1 MDKEQKNIK
10 KFQADIELCMKC
22 GFCAYFCPIYKEEK
36 EEGSLARGK
45 NELILSVFKGK
56 QELTPGFFKII
67 DNCLLCKTCV
77 QNCPAKA
84 RIDHAIT
91 AARADFT
98 KKNGLP
104 LLKRLIF
111 KYILLNRTIFGII
124 LRFASLFQFILPKS
138 EGGFRHLPNFLPA
151 IMAGRT
157 IPQFPYKFLRRL
169 VPERNVPK
177 DPPRYKIAFFSGCA
191 TEFMFPETGVMMIN
205 TLTALGCE
213 VIFDKKQG
221 CCGAPVYFSGDF
233 KTGKEMSL
241 QNIEHLENYDYI
253 VTGCATCGSAL
264 KDYPTYLADTPEE
277 KKRFESFAAKV
288 KDFNE
293 FIIDILSTDPE
304 IFELKPEF
312 EGKSATWH
320 SPCHL
325 VRHQEISDQ
334 PRKILKSLNGLK
346 FVEMPNADQCCGM
359 GGSFTITHYDVS
371 KKIADRKVE
380 GIKSTGADIV
390 VTACPGCVIQIRDAL
405 SRHNSKIPVYHISEL
420 FQVRKTK

>member
-1 MDKEQKNIK
+1 
-10 KFQADIELCMKC
+10 MKC
-22 GFCAYFCPIYKEEK
+22 GFCASFCPIYKEEK
-36 EEGSLARGK
+36 HEESLARGK
-45 NELILSVFKGK
+45 NQLILFALKDEQK
-56 QELTPGFFKII
+56 LTPGFFKII

-77 QNCPAKA
+77 IYCPAKT
-84 RIDHAIT
+84 RIDHAVT
-91 AARADFT
+91 AARADFARE
-98 KKNGLP
+98 KGLP
-104 LLKRLIF
+104 LIKSLIF

-124 LRFASLFQFILPKS
+124 LRFTSFFQFVLPKS
-138 EGGFRHLPNFLPA
+138 EGRFRHLPHFLPA

-157 IPQFPYKFLRRL
+157 IPQFPHKFLHRL
-169 VPERNVPK
+169 IPERNVPEGS
-177 DPPRYKIAFFSGCA
+177 PRYTIAFFSGCA
-191 TEFMFPETGVMMIN
+191 TEFIFPETGVMMVN

-241 QNIEHLENYDYI
+241 RNIERMEKYDYI
-253 VTGCATCGSAL
+253 VTGCATCGSGL

-304 IFELKPEF
+304 MFELKPEF
-312 EGKSATWH
+312 KGKSATWH

-325 VRHQEISDQ
+325 VRHQEISEQ
-334 PRKILKSLNGLK
+334 PRKILKSLEKLK
-346 FVEMPNADQCCGM
+346 YIEMPNADQCCGM

-380 GIKSTGADIV
+380 GIKITGADIV

-405 SRHNSKIPVYHISEL
+405 SRHNIKTPVYHISEL